1 LVESTYVRTRHP
13 EIVKAKNKI
22 VKAIIYFFINIAP
35 TLLQQFKILLQ
46 LLSLETICARF
57 LSCEGSVCKKVF
69 GGRSVRR
76 VAELLQPVF
85 TCNSKGYPSGCTV
98 AGVSVKNIGF

>member
-1 LVESTYVRTRHP
+1 
-13 EIVKAKNKI
+13 
-22 VKAIIYFFINIAP
+22 
-35 TLLQQFKILLQ
+35 
-46 LLSLETICARF
+46 
-57 LSCEGSVCKKVF
+57 VCKKVF

-85 TCNSKGYPSGCTV
+85 TYYSKGYPSGCTM